1 MTAMWISVAGVE
13 DRNHIF
19 VSNRSMRN
27 VMVNVRFDNG
37 SNAEIKGYANIKV
50 GPRSYASIGNNIEAG
65 KVLVEIWIQGSEQK
79 QHFELTI
86 GTDRGLVALDNK
98 DRWGVDIFES
108 VYKSVNIP
116 KGGSIATLYPAF

>member
-1 MTAMWISVAGVE
+1 M
-13 DRNHIF
+13 
-19 VSNRSMRN
+19 
-27 VMVNVRFDNG
+27 
-37 SNAEIKGYANIKV
+37 
-50 GPRSYASIGNNIEAG
+50 
-65 KVLVEIWIQGSEQK
+65 LVEIWIQGSEQK

-116 KGGSIATLYPAF
+116 KGGSIATLYPAFWMWQQLMTTLAALHFMQHL